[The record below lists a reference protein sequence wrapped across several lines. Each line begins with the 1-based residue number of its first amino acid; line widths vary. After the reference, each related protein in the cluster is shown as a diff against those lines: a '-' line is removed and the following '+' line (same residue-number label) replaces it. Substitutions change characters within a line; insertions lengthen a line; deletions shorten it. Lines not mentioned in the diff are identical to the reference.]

1 MNKCIERIVNGKT
14 EVAIMHCNTSSRIN
28 MDTAEIISP
37 IIMMALT
44 ILNAVILYPSHNDRT

>member
-1 MNKCIERIVNGKT
+1 
-14 EVAIMHCNTSSRIN
+14 